1 MRYDDVRDGTKIV
14 DEVIPKYV
22 AAWEEKGM
30 THENGLTVHCYQ
42 PKQDRKYLVLISVS
56 LRGKAFTVY
65 HCYEVTNL
73 Y

>member
-42 PKQDRKYLVLISVS
+42 PKQDRTVPSADI
-56 LRGKAFTVY
+56 GFTAW
-65 HCYEVTNL
+65 
-73 Y
+73 